1 MGRWVQ
7 GHLFSVAASQACL
20 LIFPQPCPCF
30 DSETNSDI
38 TADKKPSYR
47 NEKGSRS
54 NFPSSITIPILTFP
68 ETYGPRTA
76 NAVLGCAV
84 PLPCFPEHVVP
95 PTHTCWHRRAMTPGA
110 VLQPAGSRARLCLP
124 SHPPRVPLH
133 LFPIAS
139 GAGTHGCSIPMWL
152 KLVAVGE
159 VNEVGSPGVIS
170 ARCYLKSC
178 CFGVVAALQSA
189 QG

>member
-20 LIFPQPCPCF
+20 LIFPPPCPCF

-95 PTHTCWHRRAMTPGA
+95 PHTHMLAPTCDDAWCCASACWQQGTSVPPIPSSPCPSAFVSHCFR
-110 VLQPAGSRARLCLP
+110 SRNSWML
-124 SHPPRVPLH
+124 HPY
-133 LFPIAS
+133 
-139 GAGTHGCSIPMWL
+139 
-152 KLVAVGE
+152 VA
-159 VNEVGSPGVIS
+159 
-170 ARCYLKSC
+170 
-178 CFGVVAALQSA
+178 
-189 QG
+189 